1 MLWYKAWLET
11 RARFLIALAGIAGL
25 CPYRV
30 YDLEKNAEPWTKFDY
45 HYFVLHSGGQLL
57 SVMWLVATTLLMMG
71 GLVQEKAV
79 GVSSF
84 TLALPVSRARLMGVR
99 IWAGLIQAAILAV
112 IPWIAMFA
120 VLRAAGRPVSLAQV
134 WFYFVLFV
142 GGGMVFAGV
151 ALLISSLVDGQ
162 YTAPMVALGVLLVCG
177 NAPSFL
183 DFINP
188 LVFMAGRHYM
198 GPSNMLVG
206 PVPWARFAANVCVA
220 ALFIFASVKVVQNRD
235 F

>member
-1 MLWYKAWLET
+1 M
-11 RARFLIALAGIAGL
+11 
-25 CPYRV
+25 V
-30 YDLEKNAEPWTKFDY
+30 YELGEEVAPRSKLD
-45 HYFVLHSGGQLL
+45 HYYSTLHSGHRL
-57 SVMWLVATTLLMMG
+57 VAIMWLVAMTLLMMG

-79 GVSSF
+79 GISSF

-99 IWAGLIQAAILAV
+99 IWAGLTQAAVLAVAPWIAILAV
-112 IPWIAMFA
+112 FSVAGWPISLVQVRFYL
-120 VLRAAGRPVSLAQV
+120 VLLA
-134 WFYFVLFV
+134 
-142 GGGMVFAGV
+142 GGGMVFTGV

-198 GPSNMLVG
+198 GPSNMLAG
-206 PVPWARFAANVCVA
+206 PIPWARFAANVCVA